1 MRILYF
7 VREFHPTFRVDVAVL
22 FGKYLPR
29 LGVQSDLVTTVEDGP
44 SIPWG
49 GGQVFGATAAAGRI
63 RRHLQSLSND
73 FSGLLKLRD
82 GYDVIIVRDKPAF
95 ALFAW
100 IASKLFRV
108 PFGYW
113 MSFPMPDEWLDFARE
128 RRSSLGFVRWAV
140 VYLRGWFSYWA
151 LYKVVLPQADVAFLQ
166 SDAMVKDLRGRGVQ
180 MKHAVA
186 VPMGVDHEAVD
197 RSAAVLDE
205 RAAGWVTLMQ
215 QRETIVYLGT
225 LERNRRLEI
234 ALHAFDRVRRS
245 RPEALL
251 ALVGDAHEPDDVELL
266 KDLTAKLGLSE
277 HVIFTGWMSIAA
289 AWTLVRAARVG
300 FSPFPRGPIH
310 ETASPTKTVEYLA
323 LGLPV
328 VANDQPDQAWV
339 LQQSGGGLCTK
350 LEADDLAQAMVQ
362 MLGDPEAAR
371 RYGEAGRVWV
381 LANRSYERLASLVHA
396 ALRKH
401 VSV

>member
-1 MRILYF
+1 MKLLYF

-29 LGVQSDLVTTVEDGP
+29 LGVVSDLVTTLENGP
-44 SIPWG
+44 AHSWG
-49 GGQVFGATAAAGRI
+49 GGAVFGNRASPGRVE
-63 RRHLQSLSND
+63 RHVQSIAND
-73 FSGLLKLRD
+73 LAGLLRIGR
-82 GYDVIIVRDKPAF
+82 GYDMVLVRDKPAF

-100 IASKLFRV
+100 LAAKLMRV

-113 MSFPMPDEWLDFARE
+113 MSFPMPEEWLDFARA
-128 RRSSLGFVRWAV
+128 RGASIGRLRWMA
-140 VYLRGWFSYWA
+140 VYLRGAFSYWA
-151 LYKVVLPQADVAFLQ
+151 LYKVVLPRADVAFLQ
-166 SDAMVKDLRGRGVQ
+166 SEAMVNDLLSRGIR
-180 MKHAVA
+180 MKHPVA
-186 VPMGVDHEAVD
+186 VPMGVDHEAVQQKD
-197 RSAAVLDE
+197 PELDE
-205 RAAGWVTLMQ
+205 KAAGWLRLMRE
-215 QRETIVYLGT
+215 RETIVYLGT

-234 ALHAFDRVRRS
+234 ALHAFDEVRRS
-245 RPEALL
+245 RPDALL
-251 ALVGDAHEPDDVELL
+251 ALVGDAHEPEDVKIL
-266 KDLTAKLGLSE
+266 KDLTRQLGLTD
-277 HVIFTGWMSIAA
+277 HVVFTGWMSIAS

-339 LQQSGGGLCTK
+339 LEQSGGGLCTK
-350 LEADDLAQAMVQ
+350 LEAAALAQAMVQ
-362 MLGDPEAAR
+362 MLSNPEAAR
-371 RYGEAGRVWV
+371 QYGEAGRVWV
-381 LANRSYERLASLVHA
+381 LANRSYERLASLVHG